1 MRRGMVIVPV
11 LLAILL
17 MVGVGVAAYNAGEN
31 QGQQNATEQIQS
43 AQANGQEVQVIHVV
57 GDDHHWFPGFIF
69 FPFLLIGLFFLIGG
83 MFRAA
88 RWGGKDHGHG
98 PGGPWNDEGR
108 QRFEERAREWHQ
120 REHGGGDT
128 PPAPT
133 TAA

>member
-17 MVGVGVAAYNAGEN
+17 SVGIGVAAYNAGEHN
-31 QGQQNATEQIQS
+31 GQQQATEQMQS
-43 AQANGQEVQVIHVV
+43 AQANGQEVQVVHVV
-57 GDDHHWFPGFIF
+57 DDEGHWFPGFIF
-69 FPFLLIGLFFLIGG
+69 FPFLLIGSFFLIGG
-83 MFRAA
+83 MFRAV
-88 RWGGKDHGHG
+88 RWGGKGHHG
-98 PGGPWNDEGR
+98 PGGGPWNDEGR
-108 QRFEERAREWHQ
+108 RHFEERAREWHQ